1 MSGGTHLENA
11 NPIIFQRT
19 GERLLT
25 ATDEDENVHDPI
37 DDREIFDLIRTINDP
52 EHPLSLEELNVVEQ
66 VRVKVNDGE
75 STVDIEFTPTIPHC
89 SMATLIGL
97 SIKVKLLRCLP
108 SRFKIDVHITPGTHA
123 SEEAVNKQLAD
134 KERVAAALENSSLLE
149 VVNQCLSIRS
159 H

>member
-1 MSGGTHLENA
+1 MSGGTQLENA
-11 NPIIFQRT
+11 NPVIFERS

-25 ATDEDENVHDPI
+25 ASDEDEEVHDPI
-37 DDREIFDLIRTINDP
+37 DDREIFDLIRSINDP

-66 VRVKVNDGE
+66 FRVKVNDTE

-97 SIKVKLLRCLP
+97 SIKVKLLRSLP
-108 SRFKIDVHITPGTHA
+108 DRFKIDVHITPGTHA

-149 VVNQCLSIRS
+149 VVNQCLTTRSI
-159 H
+159 